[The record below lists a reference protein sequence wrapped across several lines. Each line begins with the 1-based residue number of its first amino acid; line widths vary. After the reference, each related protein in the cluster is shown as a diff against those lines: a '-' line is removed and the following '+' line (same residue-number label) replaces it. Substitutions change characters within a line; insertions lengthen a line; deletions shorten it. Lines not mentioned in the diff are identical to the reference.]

1 MKKQML
7 FVHSAGPQG
16 ETQGSSG
23 LIHHLEKEL
32 GEEFELRH
40 PAMPDPRNPVYEDWK
55 QQIKEG
61 FTDFKKGAILIG
73 HSLGGSA
80 LLKLLSE
87 EKMEP
92 RISALILIASP
103 VWGMNTDW
111 DKEDFLLAPGF
122 SSKLPEDLDIFLF
135 YSVDEEVVPF
145 EHAEKYAE
153 LLPSARLR
161 QIPGTSHLFE
171 NGLPELVEEIKR
183 IKLK

>member
-1 MKKQML
+1 MKKQIL
-7 FVHSAGPQG
+7 FVHSAGPQN

-23 LIHHLEKEL
+23 LIRYLEKEL
-32 GEEFELRH
+32 GGEVELRH
-40 PAMPDPRNPVYEDWK
+40 PAMPDPENPVYADWER
-55 QQIKEG
+55 QIIEG
-61 FTDFKKGAILIG
+61 FTDLREDAILIG

-92 RISALILIASP
+92 RISALLLIASP

-122 SSKLPEDLDIFLF
+122 SSKLPENLDIFLF
-135 YSVDEEVVPF
+135 YSAHDNVVAF
-145 EHAEKYAE
+145 KHGAKYAE
-153 LLPSARLR
+153 LLPSARLK
-161 QIPGTSHLFE
+161 QIPGNSHLFE

>member
-1 MKKQML
+1 MKKQIL
-7 FVHSAGPQG
+7 FIHSAGPQG
-16 ETQGSSG
+16 ETQGSG
-23 LIHHLEKEL
+23 RLIRYLEKEL
-32 GEEFELRH
+32 DGDFELRH
-40 PAMPDPRNPVYEDWK
+40 PAMPAPEHPVYENWK
-55 QQIKEG
+55 RQIKEG
-61 FTDFKKGAILIG
+61 FTDFREDSILIG

-92 RISALILIASP
+92 RISALLLIASP

-111 DKEDFLLAPGF
+111 GKEDFLLASGF
-122 SSKLPEDLDIFLF
+122 SSKLPKSLDISLF
-135 YSVDEEVVPF
+135 YSAHDDVVPF
-145 EHAEKYAE
+145 EHGAKYAE

-161 QIPGTSHLFE
+161 QIPGNSHLFE